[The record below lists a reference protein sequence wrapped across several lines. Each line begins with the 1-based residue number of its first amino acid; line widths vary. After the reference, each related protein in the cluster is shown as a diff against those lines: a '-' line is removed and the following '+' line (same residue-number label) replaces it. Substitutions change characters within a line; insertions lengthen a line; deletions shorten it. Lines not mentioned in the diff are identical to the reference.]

1 MCTLFLCSSTCVS
14 YSCIT
19 SLFYLYPVISLAIM
33 HFRCILKTWVLLLR
47 HCIFIHMC
55 LTIIT
60 FVGVIGTI
68 YLLILFMQHIY
79 ICMQLSTISGI
90 FMPYKCYLLHVS
102 TCSIITGIHYFSCL
116 CLISHRWITFL
127 CTSIFH
133 CVRHK
138 ISITFHWDI
147 QYLVVY
153 FPLNAQMW
161 L

>member
-1 MCTLFLCSSTCVS
+1 MRFTNSHRQFKYLSTCNPLSRVYVNTLVNLYYFGS
-14 YSCIT
+14 AVY
-19 SLFYLYPVISLAIM
+19 LLPQYFYLCVLYSYVPVLVYLTPVLPLYFLAIM

-90 FMPYKCYLLHVS
+90 FMPFACIYRHM
-102 TCSIITGIHYFSCL
+102 CSIMPYNH
-116 CLISHRWITFL
+116 
-127 CTSIFH
+127 
-133 CVRHK
+133 
-138 ISITFHWDI
+138 
-147 QYLVVY
+147 
-153 FPLNAQMW
+153 
-161 L
+161 